1 MLERLIDTLLYEGY
15 ALYPYTP
22 GSAKNATPTP
32 FGIVRP
38 GQHLE
43 LQGELS
49 EDARVSGEVHFLDG
63 TGTRHD
69 LEPGEHRVAGLHV
82 RVTLRQS
89 GRRASLRVENLTPAS
104 PDLQLALLSTHPV
117 LYGPFRSPLDVVHH
131 SVNTYPVLVEGGLMG
146 AAIALP
152 DYPQLAPESRGSL
165 FDSTEIEE
173 ALLLH
178 VKTLTDAERASITDP
193 RVLEMIARAD
203 LAGPEDLAALH
214 GRVTLSPPRPSAAVS
229 DPRRGEPSA
238 VAGDATLRPGDHVTL
253 HPRPDA
259 DLAARVLEGRR
270 ATIERI
276 YVDGE
281 DKTYFAVTVDGD
293 PGQELMRETGR
304 YLFFFAGEVEP

>member
-1 MLERLIDTLLYEGY
+1 VLDRLIDTLLYEGY

-22 GSAKNATPTP
+22 GSAKNAIPTP

-38 GQHLE
+38 GAFLE
-43 LQGELS
+43 LQGELLR
-49 EDARVSGEVHFLDG
+49 EAEVRGEVHFLDG
-63 TGTRHD
+63 TGARHD
-69 LEPGEHRVAGLHV
+69 LAPGEHHVAGLHILV
-82 RVTLRQS
+82 ALRQD
-89 GRRASLRVENLTPAS
+89 GRHASLRVENRTPGP

-117 LYGPFRSPLDVVHH
+117 MYGPFRSPLDVVHH
-131 SVNTYPVLVEGGLMG
+131 SVNTYPVLVEGGLLG

-152 DYPQLAPESRGSL
+152 DFPRIAPESQGGL

-178 VKTLTDAERASITDP
+178 VQALTDSERASITDP
-193 RVLEMIARAD
+193 RVREMIERAESVQPRD
-203 LAGPEDLAALH
+203 LARLH
-214 GRVTLSPPRPSAAVS
+214 GRLTLSPPRPSAAVT

-238 VAGDATLRPGDHVTL
+238 AIRGATVRPGDHVTL

-276 YVDGE
+276 YLDGE
-281 DKTYFAVTVDGD
+281 DTTYFAVTVDGD
-293 PGQELMRETGR
+293 PGQDLMRETGR

>member
-38 GQHLE
+38 GEHLE

-49 EDARVSGEVHFLDG
+49 EDVEVRGEVHFLDG
-63 TGTRHD
+63 TGARHD
-69 LEPGEHRVAGLHV
+69 LGVGSHRVAGLDV
-82 RVTLRQS
+82 AVSLGQD
-89 GRRASLRVENLTPAS
+89 GRRVSLRVENRTPGP

-117 LYGPFRSPLDVVHH
+117 LYGPFHSPLDVVHH
-131 SVNTYPVLVEGGLMG
+131 SVNTYPVLVEGGLLG

-178 VKTLTDAERASITDP
+178 VKTLTDDERASITDP
-193 RVLEMIARAD
+193 RVLEMISRAD
-203 LAGPEDLAALH
+203 TVTPEQITALH
-214 GRVTLSPPRPSAAVS
+214 GRVTMR
-229 DPRRGEPSA
+229 DPRAGEASA
-238 VAGDATLRPGDHVTL
+238 HGLRPGDHVVL

-259 DLAARVLEGRR
+259 DLAARMLEGRQ

-276 YVDGE
+276 YVDDDE
-281 DKTYFAVTVDGD
+281 RTYFAVTVDGD

-304 YLFFFAGEVEP
+304 YMFFFAPEVEALP

>member
-22 GSAKNATPTP
+22 GSVKNATPTP

-43 LQGELS
+43 LQGELVD
-49 EDARVSGEVHFLDG
+49 EAGVRAEVHFLDG
-63 TGTRHD
+63 TGARHD
-69 LEPGEHRVAGLHV
+69 LAPGEHRVAELHV
-82 RVTLRQS
+82 RVTLAQT
-89 GRRASLRVENLTPAS
+89 GRRVSLRVENLTPGP

-117 LYGPFRSPLDVVHH
+117 IYGRFRSPLDVVHH
-131 SVNTYPVLVEGGLMG
+131 SVNTYAVLVEGGLLG

-178 VKTLTDAERASITDP
+178 VRTLSEAERESITDP
-193 RVLEMIARAD
+193 RVLEMISRAETVT
-203 LAGPEDLAALH
+203 PEQITALH
-214 GRVTLSPPRPSAAVS
+214 GRVTMR
-229 DPRRGEPSA
+229 DPRAGEASA
-238 VAGDATLRPGDHVTL
+238 LGLRPGDHVTL

-281 DKTYFAVTVDGD
+281 DTTYFAVTVDGD
-293 PGQELMRETGR
+293 PGQDLMRETGR